1 MLIAGAPLGRAN
13 WRGPETDE
21 RLWIAWAVRSGCR
34 RPCCGADKRD
44 DRLLRLGLREFL
56 LRRLRRGCRQRV
68 GGTVLRPF
76 FGLRQRGDV
85 AGNLRMN
92 PGTLVDADVSDGPV
106 VPHIDVGQLAV
117 EAGLGG

>member
-1 MLIAGAPLGRAN
+1 GAPLGRAN

-44 DRLLRLGLREFL
+44 DRLLRLGLRREFL

-68 GGTVLRPF
+68 GGTVLRAF
-76 FGLRQRGDV
+76 VGLRQRGDV
-85 AGNLRMN
+85 AGNFRIN
-92 PGTLVDADVSDGPV
+92 TGTFVAADVSVCSGI
-106 VPHIDVGQLAV
+106 PHIAV
-117 EAGLGG
+117 